1 MAKIYDDPS
10 TTENEDELFGGSN
23 GDNGPSGKV
32 IVAIMTGIF
41 FALFPAPII
50 MAIIIGFG
58 IWAIFRWVHV
68 RASVMISAS
77 AILSVISAIM
87 FTKSFTTSEL
97 QLAIMNIIAKN
108 SEPIGSRIKDAW
120 IQTSG
125 LIWIGVII
133 GCIAGIIALIV
144 TKNRIHNNPF
154 LVVTKGEKYYHWR
167 YRRTPKQLLRRYM
180 IIKEMKE
187 GTYKSNKDSYPMGIE
202 EEPIN
207 PPDDPAYI
215 KYDTPIS
222 KYASEAFTHDLITG
236 SSGSGKEI
244 FKDTLLP
251 TPYGMRTIEHI
262 KVGDTLFDENG
273 NRTKVLAKYHPND
286 KHYEITFS
294 DGTRIKAGGDHL
306 WKVNEVGQRRHTGRP
321 LDTMYS
327 DEQLAIL
334 HEALQSCSDSDTI
347 TSTEAKRQFG
357 DWIVY
362 GSGISYYSIINKLT
376 KINDGHSAVY
386 NKTELLN
393 KIKNTGKIS
402 NAIKHEIIEHINNE
416 PSNYINREYLVSK
429 IHNKRL
435 VTEITRYIKD
445 RTNAE
450 VSYNKKEYLSA
461 LIAEEERRRTRMN
474 NIHHLS
480 IRENSS
486 LNVSM
491 LNSIIIDT
499 KTMYKNML
507 NNHSKNNALY
517 SVSLAKCVDY
527 DKQNLP
533 VEPYTFG
540 AWLGDG
546 CSYDGAIC
554 GIDNEV
560 RDNVLNENYT
570 LKSTY
575 IHKANGKTRFRN
587 VNYWHFND
595 LKHQLFN
602 DSGLKTYADNPN
614 RLIKDI
620 PDVYLISS
628 REQRIQLLKGLLD
641 TDGTVN
647 NKGSIEVNMTDEPV
661 VKKMRMIVCSLGWL
675 ATKITR
681 KSNHYKN
688 DNGKSVKG
696 KDSYRFVFHP
706 DCNVFTVKRKH
717 DRLQSYLDKI
727 ASGEIKQQARYH
739 QRYIT
744 SIKPLN
750 DDNEDYYCL
759 TVDSPSHLFLCSESF
774 IPTHNTITMQN
785 SIRHNMENKQ
795 TVFIIDCKA
804 DPNFAA
810 KMASWSNELGL
821 NFYHFAPTMGNEY
834 RITQNPAGPSFYDP
848 LAHGRATDHTD
859 MLISIREWDA
869 ASAVYKSNAQS
880 MLSTVFAIMDEMDTK
895 SPSLSNIDFSRG
907 TMYTFY
913 ELIRNE
919 GNLTNAISTIPSQ
932 SQTRL
937 LADELETLIH
947 ATNRS
952 REAQGVQN
960 AMGEY
965 KGFMRGL
972 MTSDGRYMVYPK
984 NSNRKIIDVFKLASE
999 PGNVVLFSLSATKS
1013 TDVGAMVGS
1022 MICTDLTNMTAMRAI
1037 SGQTNPVSIYI
1048 DEFQSLPP
1056 TAVKSML
1063 EKARSAKIG
1072 ITLAFQSLEQVTAS
1086 SGTDAFINALLDTC
1100 GNFIFHAGSNETT
1113 AQTMSQI
1120 IGKHWTNQ
1128 YTVQRRN
1135 QQGFLQMNYRNKR
1148 NFNIMTNQVEK
1159 YIIEPSAFQH
1169 LSAPRK
1175 DNGFKSEAIVIKKA
1189 SSDPVDK
1196 GITGPVA
1203 HKVWMIPPDIII
1215 KDNYFDPNAPIMKFD
1230 DEAPETGIDERG
1242 TNDNAFDNML
1252 AMNQQSAINT
1262 TVSSVDN
1269 DLFNDNT
1276 VNTASTA
1283 NNSNAISDYSGSAG
1297 MQPSVARQVPSNGMP
1312 VLRRH
1317 PKIQE
1322 QPGQL
1327 DTHTVDDDLFNDN
1340 AAPRRRIPTTNT
1352 ARKHN
1357 AANNANNDGM
1367 FTRIE
1372 NQQSLAEQQEVN
1384 EQSHNRVERSL
1395 QQRSTRQLNNQQAQS
1410 QDANRNVHQQH
1421 RLSSQSPHRL
1431 SNRTPHQLQRSQQPV
1446 RRLQQ
1451 QPQQTSVESIDDDL
1465 FNDNNASN
1473 AVRQS
1478 SSHQQPTSRRLT
1490 RIPRQ
1495 QSSESTSGNHH
1506 HETVAPRR
1514 RNSSNTVAP
1523 RRRNQ
1528 D

>member
-23 GDNGPSGKV
+23 GDNGPSGKA

-120 IQTSG
+120 RQTSG

-133 GCIAGIIALIV
+133 GCIAGIIALII

-222 KYASEAFTHDLITG
+222 KYASEAFTHSLVTG
-236 SSGSGKEI
+236 ASGSGKDLN
-244 FKDTLLP
+244 KDTLLP
-251 TPYGMRTIEHI
+251 TPYGMRTIERI

-306 WKVNEVGQRRHTGRP
+306 WKVNEVGQRRHSGRQ

-327 DEQLAIL
+327 DKQLAIL
-334 HEALQSCSDSDTI
+334 NEALQSCSDSDTI
-347 TSTEAKRQFG
+347 TSTEAKSQSR
-357 DWIVY
+357 
-362 GSGISYYSIINKLT
+362 
-376 KINDGHSAVY
+376 
-386 NKTELLN
+386 
-393 KIKNTGKIS
+393 
-402 NAIKHEIIEHINNE
+402 
-416 PSNYINREYLVSK
+416 
-429 IHNKRL
+429 
-435 VTEITRYIKD
+435 
-445 RTNAE
+445 
-450 VSYNKKEYLSA
+450 
-461 LIAEEERRRTRMN
+461 
-474 NIHHLS
+474 
-480 IRENSS
+480 RENSS

-533 VEPYTFG
+533 VQPYTFG

-546 CSYDGAIC
+546 NSYNGTIC

-587 VNYWHFND
+587 VNYWHFNG

-614 RLIKDI
+614 RLVKDI

-641 TDGTVN
+641 TDGTVDN
-647 NKGSIEVNMTDEPV
+647 NGRIEVNMTDEPI

-696 KDSYRFVFHP
+696 KYSYRFSFHP

-744 SIKPLN
+744 SIKPLH

-895 SPSLSNIDFSRG
+895 NPSLSNIDFSRG

-1135 QQGFLQMNYRNKR
+1135 QQGLLQNNYRNRR
-1148 NFNIMTNQVEK
+1148 NFNVMTNQVEK

-1276 VNTASTA
+1276 ASTA
-1283 NNSNAISDYSGSAG
+1283 NNSNATSDSYGSAG
-1297 MQPSVARQVPSNGMP
+1297 MQPNVVRQVPSNGMP

-1352 ARKHN
+1352 ARKHH
-1357 AANNANNDGM
+1357 ANNDDM
-1367 FTRIE
+1367 FARIE
-1372 NQQSLAEQQEVN
+1372 NQQSLSEQQEVN
-1384 EQSHNRVERSL
+1384 NSEQSHNRVERSL
-1395 QQRSTRQLNNQQAQS
+1395 QQRSTRQLNNQAQS
-1410 QDANRNVHQQH
+1410 HDANRNVHQQH

-1465 FNDNNASN
+1465 FNDNNVSNNASN
-1473 AVRQS
+1473 AVRQL
-1478 SSHQQPTSRRLT
+1478 SSHQQQPTSRRLT

-1514 RNSSNTVAP
+1514 RNSNTVAP

>member
-10 TTENEDELFGGSN
+10 TTENEDELFGGFNS
-23 GDNGPSGKV
+23 DNGSSWKAIVGIITV
-32 IVAIMTGIF
+32 ILCV
-41 FALFPAPII
+41 LFPAPII
-50 MAIIIGFG
+50 MAIIIGVV
-58 IWAIFRWVHV
+58 IWSIFRWIHI

-77 AILSVISAIM
+77 AIISVISAIM
-87 FTKSFTTSEL
+87 FTQSFKTSEL
-97 QLAIMNIIAKN
+97 QLAIMNILAKN
-108 SEPIGSRIKDAW
+108 SEPIGNRIKDAW
-120 IQTSG
+120 IQTSW

-133 GCIAGIIALIV
+133 GCIAGVIALTV

-180 IIKEMKE
+180 IIKGMKE
-187 GTYKSNKDSYPMGIE
+187 GTYKSNKDSYPIGIE

-236 SSGSGKEI
+236 SSGSGKDLY
-244 FKDTLLP
+244 KNTLLP
-251 TPYGMRTIEHI
+251 TPYGMCAIEHI

-306 WKVNEVGQRRHTGRP
+306 WKVNEVGKLKHTSIP
-321 LDTMYS
+321 LDTMHS
-327 DEQLAIL
+327 DEQL
-334 HEALQSCSDSDTI
+334 
-347 TSTEAKRQFG
+347 
-357 DWIVY
+357 
-362 GSGISYYSIINKLT
+362 
-376 KINDGHSAVY
+376 
-386 NKTELLN
+386 
-393 KIKNTGKIS
+393 
-402 NAIKHEIIEHINNE
+402 
-416 PSNYINREYLVSK
+416 
-429 IHNKRL
+429 
-435 VTEITRYIKD
+435 
-445 RTNAE
+445 
-450 VSYNKKEYLSA
+450 
-461 LIAEEERRRTRMN
+461 
-474 NIHHLS
+474 
-480 IRENSS
+480 NSS
-486 LNVSM
+486 LDVSM

-507 NNHSKNNALY
+507 NNHIKNNALY

-533 VEPYTFG
+533 IQPYTFG

-546 CSYDGAIC
+546 DSYNGTIC

-570 LKSTY
+570 LQSTY
-575 IHKANGKTRFRN
+575 IQKTDSKTK
-587 VNYWHFND
+587 FND
-595 LKHQLFN
+595 LNTWSFNDLSHKLFN
-602 DSGLKTYADNPN
+602 ESGLKTYANNPK

-641 TDGTVN
+641 TDGTVD
-647 NKGSIEVNMTDEPV
+647 NKGHIEVNMTDETV

-675 ATKITR
+675 ATKIT
-681 KSNHYKN
+681 KKTNHYKN
-688 DNGKSVKG
+688 DNGESVKG
-696 KDSYRFVFHP
+696 SDSFRFSFHP

-717 DRLQSYLDKI
+717 DRLQAYLDKI
-727 ASGEIKQQARYH
+727 TSGEIKQQARYQ

-744 SIKPLN
+744 SIKPLH

-785 SIRHNMENKQ
+785 SIRHNMENRQ

-895 SPSLSNIDFSRG
+895 NTSLSNIDFSRG

-919 GNLTNAISTIPSQ
+919 SNLTNAISTIPSQ

-1135 QQGFLQMNYRNKR
+1135 QQGMFEFNWGNKR
-1148 NFNIMTNQVEK
+1148 NANIMTNQVEK

-1196 GITGPVA
+1196 VTTGPVA

-1215 KDNYFDPNAPIMKFD
+1215 KDDYFDPNAPIMKFD

-1242 TNDNAFDNML
+1242 TNDNAFNNIL

-1262 TVSSVDN
+1262 TVSNVDN
-1269 DLFNDNT
+1269 DLFNDSND
-1276 VNTASTA
+1276 
-1283 NNSNAISDYSGSAG
+1283 SNAGSSNMSDSGSAVNNYSDDSI
-1297 MQPSVARQVPSNGMP
+1297 QSSVQSSVVRQAPSNGMP

-1322 QPGQL
+1322 QQSQS
-1327 DTHTVDDDLFNDN
+1327 DNTVDDDLFNDN
-1340 AAPRRRIPTTNT
+1340 AAPRRRIPTNT

-1357 AANNANNDGM
+1357 IPNSASSDDM

-1372 NQQSLAEQQEVN
+1372 NQQSLAEQ
-1384 EQSHNRVERSL
+1384 SSNRIERSQ
-1395 QQRSTRQLNNQQAQS
+1395 QQRSPRQLNNTAAHQIKAQS
-1410 QDANRNVHQQH
+1410 QDANLPVHQQ
-1421 RLSSQSPHRL
+1421 RKLGSQSPHRL

-1451 QPQQTSVESIDDDL
+1451 QSPQQTSVAAIDDDL
-1465 FNDNNASN
+1465 FNDNNAGN
-1473 AVRQS
+1473 VVRQPS
-1478 SSHQQPTSRRLT
+1478 RQQLASNRIT
-1490 RIPRQ
+1490 RVQRQ
-1495 QSSESTSGNHH
+1495 QSSESTSSGNH

-1514 RNSSNTVAP
+1514 RSGRNSNTVAP

-1528 D
+1528 E